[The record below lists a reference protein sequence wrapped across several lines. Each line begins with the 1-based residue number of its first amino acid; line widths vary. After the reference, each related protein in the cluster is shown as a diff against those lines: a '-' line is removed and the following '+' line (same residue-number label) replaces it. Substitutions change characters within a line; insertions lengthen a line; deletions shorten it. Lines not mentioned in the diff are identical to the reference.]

1 MDAIDELAGRTST
14 AGDMRAT
21 PTGSEQEDAGVAM
34 PSESDE
40 GAVEEAA
47 REAAEE
53 ERAMRVRR
61 RRDMLQQELE
71 IVAME
76 QQLDVLRRTRNAG
89 HTPAVGSTGEAA
101 YENSQDARSAAGSA
115 FESPV
120 LRRGHA
126 SRPRLKEPDTFK
138 GKTLKEA
145 REFIRSLELVFALA
159 PEAYSLEREKIL
171 YGVMFLAGEP
181 RETWHQNHSVQD
193 LEGYSW
199 EAFTTFVFDAV
210 EDPVNRSLSTTV
222 AYESARQGEGQTA
235 QAFATELATL
245 EEQMDPY
252 TPAQRTR
259 HLLAKLKPALRT
271 AIITYHEVPKRR
283 EDLVSLATRLESA
296 GKRSEMHM
304 VLGSSH
310 KRVASDSHNARSK
323 RPRGQPG
330 IGSVPKPP
338 PSQAASMRNDG
349 GKHRDMGS
357 VRCYK
362 CQEMG
367 HYASACP
374 IRDQSA
380 VRKIGAVRQESVERA
395 GPSWPARLLRATAEA
410 RGKRQSVTCLLDDA
424 AEVNVIS
431 QSTALRCNLVKVDVP
446 LPDMEGFRGE
456 KGACY
461 GAYKLRMRIADSTG
475 AERVTD
481 DVFFAVDLSGAEVLL
496 GRPWRRKYGI
506 VVDSRN
512 DYWWFSEPDEMPAA
526 RVRDARSF
534 QRDLRKAAFVYAV
547 NLQELDEAVDL
558 PEEIRDFCDVIT
570 TRDVA
575 DRPLPTSVDHA
586 IDLEPN
592 ERPPFRPLYNLS
604 VKELAVLRE
613 YIEQALKNGW
623 IKRSVSEA
631 GAPILFV
638 PKKDG
643 SLRLCVDYRGLNAI
657 TKKNRHPLPLIS
669 ETLDRL
675 GRATV
680 FSALDLKD
688 AYHRIPIKRGDEWK
702 TAFRTRYSHFEYC
715 VMPFGLTNALATFQ
729 AYINRAIAGLV
740 DICCVVYLDDI
751 LVYSDTREQYV
762 RDLRAVLERLRK
774 FALKLIPAECNYETH
789 DGEILAIVKGFKQY
803 RHYLEGAT
811 HTNKLAVWKANSNL
825 APLIGR
831 VRAQEKHLLGAGESV
846 ALEDPFSDPIV
857 DLTSIIETLQ
867 AKDNAIEALQASS
880 REAGDADAWR
890 LSGGLW
896 YYKGALYVPDDSATY
911 TELMRIHYDDELA
924 SHFGRN
930 KTEQLLRR
938 KYWWPA
944 LSKDIA
950 EREEITFDFITD
962 LPLGKLNS

>member
-34 PSESDE
+34 PSESDK

-47 REAAEE
+47 QEAAEE
-53 ERAMRVRR
+53 EHAMRVRR
-61 RRDMLQQELE
+61 
-71 IVAME
+71 
-76 QQLDVLRRTRNAG
+76 
-89 HTPAVGSTGEAA
+89 HTPAVGSTGEAV

-126 SRPRLKEPDTFK
+126 SRPRLKELDTFK

-145 REFIRSLELVFALA
+145 REFICSLELVFALA

-171 YGVMFLAGEP
+171 YSVMFLVGELP
-181 RETWHQNHSVQD
+181 
-193 LEGYSW
+193 
-199 EAFTTFVFDAV
+199 
-210 EDPVNRSLSTTV
+210 
-222 AYESARQGEGQTA
+222 
-235 QAFATELATL
+235 
-245 EEQMDPY
+245 
-252 TPAQRTR
+252 
-259 HLLAKLKPALRT
+259 
-271 AIITYHEVPKRR
+271 IITYYEVPKRR
-283 EDLVSLATRLESA
+283 EDLVSLTTRLEST
-296 GKRSEMHM
+296 GKRSKMHM

-310 KRVASDSHNARSK
+310 KRVASDSYNAQSK

-338 PSQAASMRNDG
+338 PSQVASMQNNSS
-349 GKHRDMGS
+349 KHRDIGS
-357 VRCYK
+357 VCCYK
-362 CQEMG
+362 YQEMG

-374 IRDQSA
+374 IQDQSA

-395 GPSWPARLLRATAEA
+395 RLLWPARLLRATAEA
-410 RGKRQSVTCLLDDA
+410 RRKRQSVTCLLDDA

-431 QSTALRCNLVKVDVP
+431 QSTALQCNLVKVDVP
-446 LPDMEGFRGE
+446 LPNMEGFRGE

-461 GAYKLRMRIADSTG
+461 KL
-475 AERVTD
+475 
-481 DVFFAVDLSGAEVLL
+481 
-496 GRPWRRKYGI
+496 
-506 VVDSRN
+506 
-512 DYWWFSEPDEMPAA
+512 DEMPTA
-526 RVRDARSF
+526 RVRDA
-534 QRDLRKAAFVYAV
+534 L

-570 TRDVA
+570 TGDVA
-575 DRPLPTSVDHA
+575 DCPLPTSVDHA

-604 VKELAVLRE
+604 VKELAALRE

-638 PKKDG
+638 LKKDG

-657 TKKNRHPLPLIS
+657 TKKNWHPLPLIS

-675 GRATV
+675 GYATV

-715 VMPFGLTNALATFQ
+715 VMPFGLTNAPATFQ
-729 AYINRAIAGLV
+729 AYINRAMAGLV

-751 LVYSDTREQYV
+751 LVYSDTPFLGYTKLYAGESQEGWYPIAFWSR
-762 RDLRAVLERLRK
+762 
-774 FALKLIPAECNYETH
+774 KLIPAECNYETH
-789 DGEILAIVKGFKQY
+789 DGELLAIVKGFKQY

-811 HTNKLAVWKANSNL
+811 YALNGRQASKTNPADALSRRLDYACEERAPSYLLPTLQNKLAVWKDDSNL
-825 APLIGR
+825 ATLIGR

-846 ALEDPFSDPIV
+846 AYQGRPVMVRVVVNAASRLEDPFSDPTV

-867 AKDNAIEALQASS
+867 AKDDAIKALQASR
-880 REAGDADAWR
+880 REAGDADA
-890 LSGGLW
+890 
-896 YYKGALYVPDDSATY
+896 
-911 TELMRIHYDDELA
+911 
-924 SHFGRN
+924 
-930 KTEQLLRR
+930 
-938 KYWWPA
+938 
-944 LSKDIA
+944 
-950 EREEITFDFITD
+950 
-962 LPLGKLNS
+962 